1 MIKREVLK
9 AFAFLAVVVIAVGSL
24 AACGTSGSADTV
36 ANGTANGDKKPNM
49 AWPEGAKSEYPMLDS
64 ALAKAPME
72 ADGGSTFTVEDRKGK
87 VLLLNLWAIWCVP
100 CKVEMPELVKLQDE
114 HRDKGFQVIGLN
126 VGNDDMEP
134 EDFGR
139 MKEFAGTMNLNY
151 ELVRINNQTTDDY
164 ARVAKFAGVPL
175 SVVVDRE
182 GRMRGVFKGAS
193 PKEIQKMKE
202 TVATLVNE

>member
-1 MIKREVLK
+1 MIKREVFK
-9 AFAFLAVVVIAVGSL
+9 AFAFFSLAVFAAGSL
-24 AACGTSGSADTV
+24 AACGTSGSADT
-36 ANGTANGDKKPNM
+36 AATGNNNKPNM
-49 AWPEGAKSEYPMLDS
+49 TWPEGAKSEYPMLDS
-64 ALAKAPME
+64 ALAKVPME

-100 CKVEMPELVKLQDE
+100 CKVEMPELVKLQDQ
-114 HRDKGFQVIGLN
+114 HGDKGFQVIGLN
-126 VGNDDMEP
+126 VGNDDMAP

-193 PKEIQKMKE
+193 PSEIQKMKE

>member
-1 MIKREVLK
+1 
-9 AFAFLAVVVIAVGSL
+9 
-24 AACGTSGSADTV
+24 
-36 ANGTANGDKKPNM
+36 M
-49 AWPEGAKSEYPMLDS
+49 A
-64 ALAKAPME
+64 
-72 ADGGSTFTVEDRKGK
+72 
-87 VLLLNLWAIWCVP
+87 
-100 CKVEMPELVKLQDE
+100 
-114 HRDKGFQVIGLN
+114 
-126 VGNDDMEP
+126 P

-193 PKEIQKMKE
+193 PTEIQKMKE